1 MDIADIKTRLI
12 EHIGNIDLEKL
23 SLSELREYCGL
34 VKDAEGLTNSNTD
47 MIKTIMDNCC
57 AGFGWGNN
65 HPAPIKEG

>member
-1 MDIADIKTRLI
+1 MDITDIKSRLI

-47 MIKTIMDNCC
+47 MIKTIMDKYC
-57 AGFGWGNN
+57 AGFGLGYNR
-65 HPAPIKEG
+65 PAPVKEG